1 MAMQVFSLIAILG
14 ALVVLIP
21 TALRVFG
28 KQDESKDE
36 HRDDTDR

>member
-14 ALVVLIP
+14 ALIVLIP

-28 KQDESKDE
+28 KSDNVKTPDETQE
-36 HRDDTDR
+36 